1 MAIITCF
8 LISITK
14 APARSSCH
22 RRHTMIIHQRVA
34 IGVVV
39 LLMLSLLKLHPS
51 KIVNASASTYVSIK
65 TTLWLLPVAVPS
77 TCKSIFLLQHDH
89 LIHPIYHITSL
100 AISHHKHTLQKQV
113 RRPLI
118 LLLHVLRGDQGYL
131 VGSHLTYA
139 NTTTEIYELLF
150 NLIQGPPRSNPIQ
163 LKLEKPTLASH
174 L

>member
-22 RRHTMIIHQRVA
+22 RRHTMIIHQRVS

-100 AISHHKHTLQKQV
+100 AISHHNHTLQKQV

-118 LLLHVLRGDQGYL
+118 LLLHVLRGDHGYL

-163 LKLEKPTLASH
+163 LKLEKPSLASH

>member
-39 LLMLSLLKLHPS
+39 LLMLLLLKLHPS
-51 KIVNASASTYVSIK
+51 KIVNASASTNVSLK

-77 TCKSIFLLQHDH
+77 TCKSILT
-89 LIHPIYHITSL
+89 ITTWSSHTSN
-100 AISHHKHTLQKQV
+100 ISHHVIGHIISQAYPSKTSQTSSNF
-113 RRPLI
+113 
-118 LLLHVLRGDQGYL
+118 LLHVLRGCYGYL
-131 VGSHLTYA
+131 VWSHLTYA
-139 NTTTEIYELLF
+139 KTTTEMCKFLF
-150 NLIQGPPRSNPIQ
+150 NLSKDRLGQNQFI
-163 LKLEKPTLASH
+163 
-174 L
+174 

>member
-8 LISITK
+8 LISITR

-34 IGVVV
+34 IVVVV
-39 LLMLSLLKLHPS
+39 LLMLLLLKLHPS
-51 KIVNASASTYVSIK
+51 KIVNASPSTHVSIK

-118 LLLHVLRGDQGYL
+118 V
-131 VGSHLTYA
+131 VGSFTWLVWVSSKNASYLCDNH
-139 NTTTEIYELLF
+139 NVDMPMLF
-150 NLIQGPPRSNPIQ
+150 SLHKDPFHRIQFD
-163 LKLEKPTLASH
+163 
-174 L
+174 

>member
-1 MAIITCF
+1 MPIILCF

-39 LLMLSLLKLHPS
+39 LLMLLLLKLHPS
-51 KIVNASASTYVSIK
+51 KIVNASASTNVSIK

-100 AISHHKHTLQKQV
+100 AISHHNHTLQKQV

-118 LLLHVLRGDQGYL
+118 V
-131 VGSHLTYA
+131 V
-139 NTTTEIYELLF
+139 
-150 NLIQGPPRSNPIQ
+150 
-163 LKLEKPTLASH
+163 ASFYVAAIGF
-174 L
+174 

>member
-39 LLMLSLLKLHPS
+39 LLMLLLLKLHPS
-51 KIVNASASTYVSIK
+51 KIVNASASTNVNIK
-65 TTLWLLPVAVPS
+65 TTLWLLPVAIPS

-118 LLLHVLRGDQGYL
+118 VVASFTWLQL
-131 VGSHLTYA
+131 GSSKNVFLPTNNHNVILSTS
-139 NTTTEIYELLF
+139 IY
-150 NLIQGPPRSNPIQ
+150 PS
-163 LKLEKPTLASH
+163 
-174 L
+174 